1 MATPAPH
8 PEQDAPLARLL
19 SLASRR
25 LTDELHDRLAA
36 AGFTDQ
42 RAAHDAVFAN
52 VPPEGIH
59 LTDLAGRAG
68 MTKQA
73 MSELVVDLEHLGYV
87 RRAAD
92 PADRRA
98 KLIEFTDRGW
108 SAVRAALEAL
118 RDIETD
124 LAESVRPARL
134 RQLRRTLLDVVAP
147 GSPG

>member
-1 MATPAPH
+1 MATPARH
-8 PEQDAPLARLL
+8 PEHDAPLARLL
-19 SLASRR
+19 LLASRR
-25 LTDELHDRLAA
+25 LTDELHDQLIT

-42 RAAHDAVFAN
+42 RAAHDSVFAN

-59 LTDLAGRAG
+59 LTDLADHAG

-87 RRAAD
+87 RRAVD

-108 SAVRAALEAL
+108 DAVHTALGAFAGIEAN
-118 RDIETD
+118 
-124 LAESVRPARL
+124 LAERLGPGRL
-134 RQLRRTLLDVVAP
+134 RQLRQRAARRR
-147 GSPG
+147 G